1 ALQVVDRNDA
11 SNVELGFECIVDTT
25 VESLN
30 AQGET
35 VSVME
40 ERSRRYPLE
49 DSMYDEVIE
58 RGGQPLAAN
67 ETHKERKRKQRFI
80 QNARKQKERGSG
92 KRRDRR
98 QVRFGR
104 ELMQRYRVSLGG
116 VESVRGRGCWVL
128 SYQPR
133 SGDLPRSGPMDGA
146 LNRSLGRLW
155 LAQSDYALVRLTFRL
170 QSPIRYVWGILATL
184 NAANGEV
191 DFDPVTPGVWLP
203 SRFHLDLDLKLLG
216 GLKSIRRRIQSQWS
230 GYRPVAANPSA
241 M

>member
-1 ALQVVDRNDA
+1 
-11 SNVELGFECIVDTT
+11 
-25 VESLN
+25 
-30 AQGET
+30 
-35 VSVME
+35 
-40 ERSRRYPLE
+40 
-49 DSMYDEVIE
+49 MYDEVIE
-58 RGGQPLAAN
+58 RGSQPLAAN
-67 ETHKERKRKQRFI
+67 EVGKEQKKKQRFI
-80 QNARKQKERGSG
+80 QHARKQKERGNG
-92 KRRDRR
+92 RQRDRR

-104 ELMQRYRVSLGG
+104 ELMQRYRVSLEG

-128 SYQPR
+128 SYLPR
-133 SGDLPRSGPMDGA
+133 SGDLPSSGPMDGA

-191 DFDPVTPGVWLP
+191 DFDPVRPGVWLP
-203 SRFHLDLDLKLLG
+203 GRFHLDLDLKLLG